1 MNACFI
7 YTDTP
12 SLFFFKSVQKRTD
25 LSKYNYYRTMSLK
38 SRNTENTT
46 RNTRKLDW
54 KNKNYTEK

>member
-1 MNACFI
+1 MLVL
-7 YTDTP
+7 YTHTH
-12 SLFFFKSVQKRTD
+12 SFFFFKSVEERTD